1 MPALPELQRGFRQ
14 ALLHGA
20 TAEAALLARLVGD
33 EARTRAGIA
42 AYRRSV
48 MGNLTAALQG
58 CYPVVAELVGL
69 PFFREAARQYLLAH
83 PSRSGDLNA
92 LGEDFGDFLA
102 AYPPAVEL
110 PYLPDVARL
119 EWLVQCVYC
128 AADAAPPELSAL
140 AGCGPEDYPAL
151 VFDPVA
157 DHTRFDSRWPVG
169 RIRAWHQPG
178 AERSARI
185 DFETGCRLLIHR
197 QHGEIIV
204 DELTTAEAAFF
215 DHLAAGHTLGLATEA
230 ALGIE
235 PSFDLGATLGRLLAA
250 GLFQS
255 AHLSHPGSPS

>member
-1 MPALPELQRGFRQ
+1 MSALPELQRGFRQ

-58 CYPVVAELVGL
+58 CYPVAAALVGL

-102 AYPPAVEL
+102 AYPPAAEL

-119 EWLVQCVYC
+119 EWLAQCVYC
-128 AADAAPPELSAL
+128 AEDAAPPELSTL

-151 VFDPVA
+151 VFNTVA
-157 DHTRFDSRWPVG
+157 DHARLDSPWPVA

-178 AERSARI
+178 AERSTRI
-185 DFETGCRLLIHR
+185 DFEIGCRLLIHR
-197 QHGEIIV
+197 QHGAIV
-204 DELTTAEAAFF
+204 IDELGTAEATFF

-230 ALGIE
+230 ALATDT
-235 PSFDLGATLGRLLAA
+235 SFELGATLGRLLAA
-250 GLFQS
+250 GLLQS
-255 AHLSHPGSPS
+255 ARLSPPRTPS